1 MKLYKQLLWKKV
13 VKFSKKKCNIGQHL
27 GNMQLITILK
37 YYIFVRK
44 ILYKITCA
52 ICNINEKNINKD
64 TSL

>member
-1 MKLYKQLLWKKV
+1 
-13 VKFSKKKCNIGQHL
+13 
-27 GNMQLITILK
+27 MQLITILK

-44 ILYKITCA
+44 ILYKITCG